1 MMKRFLSGLLMFCG
15 AAALLGAYGGKI
27 ELDKK
32 SGQYKSGE
40 TATCSVTLTKDG
52 KALKGVKARC
62 IIKWEGKQVEA
73 KTFETTG
80 KPVKFSYTGKKPGW
94 VYFGF
99 EVLDKNGKP
108 LRGEGVYRH
117 RMKPTIPVEI
127 GAIFDPKQIRAG
139 FARPADFEEFWAER
153 RAKLDKL
160 PIEPKLEP
168 LACDVKGV
176 KLYTLTVPTLDE
188 FPVTAYLAIPENAK
202 PKSLPAHA
210 TFLSWS
216 ACDASKSA
224 AINGAKSGYIC
235 LSATWHGRA
244 VNMPKEW
251 YNYDT
256 TIKINGGILG
266 IRDRESW
273 CFSGMYYRVMRALD
287 YLKTRPE
294 WNGRDLVVSGG
305 SLGGAQSRAAAAL
318 DKDVTLA
325 IVTVP
330 GFCEFDAAD
339 TGHKGSHLL
348 AKPQIA
354 KEIAAGD
361 RRALVTTSYFD
372 CVNFAPM
379 VKCEVFM
386 CTGGTDET
394 CAPSSVYA
402 AYNALQAATKKE
414 IFFNPKTGHYGQINA
429 SIAPKIDALFKAVKV
444 KPFDNK

>member
-1 MMKRFLSGLLMFCG
+1 MKKLLCSLL
-15 AAALLGAYGGKI
+15 ALFSAFVLFGRYGGKV
-27 ELDKK
+27 ELDKED
-32 SGQYKSGE
+32 GQYKSGE
-40 TATCSVTLTKDG
+40 TVTCFITLTKDG
-52 KALKGVKARC
+52 KPLKGTKARLQLR
-62 IIKWEGKQVEA
+62 WEGKTVKTQV
-73 KTFETTG
+73 FETTG
-80 KPVKFSYTGKKPGW
+80 KPVKFTYTSDKPGW

-99 EVLDKNGKP
+99 EVLDKKGEP
-108 LRGEGVYRH
+108 LRGNGVFRH
-117 RMKPTIPVEI
+117 RMKPTIVTEI

-139 FARPADFEEFWAER
+139 FERPADFEKFWAER

-160 PIEPKLEP
+160 PIKPELKELP
-168 LACDVKGV
+168 CSVKGV

-224 AINGAKSGYIC
+224 AINGAKSGYLC
-235 LSATWHGRA
+235 LSATWHGRP
-244 VNMPKEW
+244 VNMPKDW
-251 YNYDT
+251 YNYT
-256 TIKINGGILG
+256 STIKIESGLKGV
-266 IRDRESW
+266 RDRETW

-305 SLGGAQSRAAAAL
+305 SLGGAQSLAAAAL

-348 AKPQIA
+348 FKQPIA

-361 RRALVTTSYFD
+361 RRAFVTVSYFD

-379 VKCEVFM
+379 VKCEIFM
-386 CTGGTDET
+386 STGGTDEL

-402 AYNALQAATKKE
+402 AYNALPAATKKE

-429 SIAPKIDALFKAVKV
+429 SIAPKLDALFKAVKV
-444 KPFDNK
+444 KPYDNK